1 MMDKTEFTAAVLE
14 AEQTLYR
21 VARTMLGSEHDCADA
36 AQQAILRAWE
46 QLGTLR
52 NPRYFKTWLTRILI
66 NECNAMLRQ
75 RQRLAPYEPEIAES
89 IPAPAPEDHSDLYA
103 ALLALDEKYRLP
115 VVLYYLEGFKTREIA
130 SMLGVP
136 EGTVKT
142 RLRAAREQLRKDLE
156 GACFA

>member
-52 NPRYFKTWLTRILI
+52 NPKYFKTWLTRILI

-75 RQRLAPYEPEIAES
+75 RQRLAPYEPEIAEA

-103 ALLALDEKYRLP
+103 ALLALDKKYRL
-115 VVLYYLEGFKTREIA
+115 GFKTCEIA